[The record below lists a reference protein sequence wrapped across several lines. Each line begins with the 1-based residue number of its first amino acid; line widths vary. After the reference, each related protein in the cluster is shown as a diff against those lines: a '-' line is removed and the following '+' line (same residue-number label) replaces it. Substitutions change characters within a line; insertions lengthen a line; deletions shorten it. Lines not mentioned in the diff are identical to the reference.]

1 MTLQHFPN
9 MGPSFIGFDRLINQL
24 ERSGNYKDT
33 YPPHNLIRKSED
45 EFSIELAVAG
55 FSSSDIDIQV
65 ADGVL
70 TISSDSQKTVSNLDN
85 QPDYIHK
92 GISNKQFR
100 RSFNLAEYIEVK
112 QAGYQDGILTV
123 DLIRVIPEE
132 KKPKKIPIDTYVS
145 LANSAAAEL
154 LTES

>member
-1 MTLQHFPN
+1 

-65 ADGVL
+65 ANGVL
-70 TISSDSQKTVSNLDN
+70 TISSDSQKTVSSLDN

>member
-1 MTLQHFPN
+1 MTLQHFPT

>member
-1 MTLQHFPN
+1 

-65 ADGVL
+65 ANGVL
-70 TISSDSQKTVSNLDN
+70 TISSDSQKTVSSLDN

-132 KKPKKIPIDTYVS
+132 KKPKKIPIDTYDGIVS